1 VYRPACPD
9 FRHRFGGWLAVYAAG
24 VEPVPRSEWRPRD
37 FLIAMAGGLLGVVVV
52 GLPILATGGDTE
64 TLIVL
69 GNIGQVTGHVA
80 AVWWLA
86 RTRGGVASLGFQVE
100 PWDAFYLFAGVGLQ
114 VILPLLMAPMAAL
127 LGDTQTGQ
135 EVTDQIRLL
144 GGTVARVVMAGVVTV
159 LGPIAEELM
168 FRGILLKS
176 LSAGGIRRASL
187 ITAAIFSGYHL
198 FGLTG
203 DLLTGAILLFPII
216 LVVGLILAR
225 VTLRR
230 GRLGPAI
237 FIHSGFNLLAV
248 VVLLIPPELLEQMSG

>member
-1 VYRPACPD
+1 M
-9 FRHRFGGWLAVYAAG
+9 
-24 VEPVPRSEWRPRD
+24 VEPVHQSEWRPRD
-37 FLIAMAGGLLGVVVV
+37 FLIAMAGGFLGVVVA
-52 GLPILATGGDTE
+52 GLPVVATGGGSED
-64 TLIVL
+64 LIVL
-69 GNIGQVTGHVA
+69 GIIGQFSGHMA

-100 PWDAFYLFAGVGLQ
+100 PWDVFYLFVGIGLQ
-114 VILPLLMAPMAAL
+114 VILPLLIAPLAAL
-127 LGDTQTGQ
+127 LGDGQTGQ

-144 GGTVARVVMAGVVTV
+144 GGTVARVVMAGVLTV

-168 FRGILLKS
+168 FRGILFKS

-187 ITAAIFSGYHL
+187 ITAACFSGYHL

-203 DLLTGAILLFPII
+203 DLLTGVILLFPMF
-216 LVVGLILAR
+216 LLVGLLLAR
-225 VTLRR
+225 VTVRR